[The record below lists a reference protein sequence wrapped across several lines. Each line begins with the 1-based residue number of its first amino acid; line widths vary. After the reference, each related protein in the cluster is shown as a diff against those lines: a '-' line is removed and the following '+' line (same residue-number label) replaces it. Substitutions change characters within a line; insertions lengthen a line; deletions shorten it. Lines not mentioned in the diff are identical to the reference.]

1 MKNIYNINKDDVW
14 WSASD
19 IGWIVG
25 HSYIVYAPLFYGCTT
40 ILFEGKPVGTP
51 DAGVFWRIIS
61 EHKVKSLFTA
71 PTAIRAIKK
80 EDPEGKFFKNYDLS
94 NFDTLF
100 LAGERADPDT
110 IKWFEKLSNSPV
122 IDHWWQTETSWAIS
136 SNCAGIEKFPV
147 KYGSAFKPV
156 PGYDLKVLNGEGKE
170 NERGKM
176 GDIVVKL
183 PLPPGTFPTLWNA
196 NERYKK
202 VYMSTYKGYYQT
214 YDAGH
219 IDEDGYVWIMSR
231 TDDIINV
238 AGHRLSTGA
247 IEEVLAEHKDVAE
260 CAVIGIADKLKGQLP
275 IGLIALKAGVK
286 RDNKEI
292 TKECVALVREK
303 VGPVAAFKLAIVVKR
318 LPKTRSGKVL
328 RGTVRKIADGEK
340 YKTPPTIDDPA
351 ILDEIKE
358 DLIKNNILKA

>member
-1 MKNIYNINKDDVW
+1 MIPEAVIAMLACGRIGAIHSVVFGGFAANELASRIDDSKAKIIISASCGYEPGRTVHYKPLLNKAIEIANHKPERCIIFQREKDKADLDQKIDIDWFDFLKNAKHTDCEKMNANDYAYILYTSGTTGTPKGIVRDMGGHIVALKWTMKNIYNISKDDVW

-183 PLPPGTFPTLWNA
+183 PPTSWNFS
-196 NERYKK
+196 NL
-202 VYMSTYKGYYQT
+202 M
-214 YDAGH
+214 
-219 IDEDGYVWIMSR
+219 
-231 TDDIINV
+231 
-238 AGHRLSTGA
+238 
-247 IEEVLAEHKDVAE
+247 E
-260 CAVIGIADKLKGQLP
+260 CK
-275 IGLIALKAGVK
+275 
-286 RDNKEI
+286 
-292 TKECVALVREK
+292 
-303 VGPVAAFKLAIVVKR
+303 
-318 LPKTRSGKVL
+318 
-328 RGTVRKIADGEK
+328 
-340 YKTPPTIDDPA
+340 
-351 ILDEIKE
+351 
-358 DLIKNNILKA
+358 